1 MAAEVRLLPPRVPKR
16 VTSAPARC
24 EGQQYPLRKSDGTLR
39 GLNTNLGDLLPWLRK
54 DGQTAAGRR
63 RDGLPPS
70 EMVRLPPPHGG
81 TVREGECPICCTEFG
96 PNEPVKQAVRMM
108 CGNDDHYFCD
118 QCFQQHVED
127 QSRPLRIVANEGAIP
142 GCLYPE
148 CLEKGEACASFP
160 ANIISWY
167 VPTETY
173 ELFMDGI
180 RLHLRRVIERE
191 NAQEAILRAQREREE
206 NRVGRSLRAIGL
218 LLADF
223 PPYMK
228 CGNCHQVNELTQGDC
243 DATKCSVCT
252 QPFCAV
258 CGFCDG
264 KDAHGH
270 CAKEHGNLYLIRD
283 FGLSGDDSVLK
294 VKANII
300 QPQIIALLRQQP
312 AEIHEE
318 ILAAL
323 PDIGEMDYWRNYI
336 DLNAIREALQNPL
349 HQPADALAE
358 QNQQREAGLLGGQGG
373 FGFGRG
379 GFGRL
384 PHNGFGGVAQ
394 VGFVPQ
400 GGFGLHRPRGFGG
413 AAQGGFGGAAQG
425 VFGGAAQGGFGGAA
439 QGVFGGAAQ
448 GGFGGAAQGGFGGAA
463 QGGFGG
469 AAQGG
474 FGGAAQGGFG
484 GAAQGGFGRAAQ
496 GGFGGAAQGVFGG
509 AAQGGF
515 GGAAQG
521 GFGGAAQGG
530 FGGAAQGGFGGAAQG
545 GFGGAAQGG
554 FGGAAQGGFGGAA
567 QGRFGGAAQG
577 RFVRIKNP
585 NPKPCRFDPR
595 CARERCRFSHP
606 IRGAMQQQLHSG
618 FGGAAAQGGFGGF
631 GGGAQG
637 GFGGVAQRGFGGVA
651 QRGFGGAG
659 QRGFDGG
666 AQGGFGDPRMQ
677 QRHMPVVEPTE
688 ENISI
693 IEAIGFSRELA
704 TDALSATQNNVDAA
718 VGLLV
723 DR

>member
-1 MAAEVRLLPPRVPKR
+1 
-16 VTSAPARC
+16 
-24 EGQQYPLRKSDGTLR
+24 
-39 GLNTNLGDLLPWLRK
+39 
-54 DGQTAAGRR
+54 
-63 RDGLPPS
+63 
-70 EMVRLPPPHGG
+70 
-81 TVREGECPICCTEFG
+81 
-96 PNEPVKQAVRMM
+96 
-108 CGNDDHYFCD
+108 
-118 QCFQQHVED
+118 
-127 QSRPLRIVANEGAIP
+127 
-142 GCLYPE
+142 
-148 CLEKGEACASFP
+148 
-160 ANIISWY
+160 
-167 VPTETY
+167 
-173 ELFMDGI
+173 MDGI

-379 GFGRL
+379 GFGRP

-400 GGFGLHRPRGFGG
+400 GGFGLHRPR
-413 AAQGGFGGAAQG
+413 

-439 QGVFGGAAQ
+439 QGL
-448 GGFGGAAQGGFGGAA
+448 
-463 QGGFGG
+463 
-469 AAQGG
+469 
-474 FGGAAQGGFG
+474 
-484 GAAQGGFGRAAQ
+484 
-496 GGFGGAAQGVFGG
+496 
-509 AAQGGF
+509 
-515 GGAAQG
+515 
-521 GFGGAAQGG
+521 